1 MHGSRQLR
9 NPWSDGLEKIMKC
22 PVLSNTSFTQEII
35 FFIEEGTL
43 WWHAHSDW
51 SCTTIHGA
59 IIILPALRTTYSF
72 PKHYAE
78 ETIVPGMH
86 FEISDTPFVVI
97 FFCEIRIYSV
107 TYLIIYLLV
116 LSVTI
121 RNFHID
127 TNAIY

>member
-1 MHGSRQLR
+1 
-9 NPWSDGLEKIMKC
+9 MKC
-22 PVLSNTSFTQEII
+22 PVPYNTSFTQEII

-107 TYLIIYLLV
+107 PYLIIYLLV
-116 LSVTI
+116 LRVTI
-121 RNFHID
+121 RNFHIG

>member
-1 MHGSRQLR
+1 
-9 NPWSDGLEKIMKC
+9 MKC

>member
-1 MHGSRQLR
+1 
-9 NPWSDGLEKIMKC
+9 MKC
-22 PVLSNTSFTQEII
+22 PVPSNTSFTQEII

-72 PKHYAE
+72 PKPSAE
-78 ETIVPGMH
+78 ETIVPGMN

-97 FFCEIRIYSV
+97 FF
-107 TYLIIYLLV
+107 L
-116 LSVTI
+116 
-121 RNFHID
+121 
-127 TNAIY
+127 

>member
-1 MHGSRQLR
+1 
-9 NPWSDGLEKIMKC
+9 MKC
-22 PVLSNTSFTQEII
+22 PIPLNTSFTQEII
-35 FFIEEGTL
+35 FFIEKGTL

-51 SCTTIHGA
+51 SRATKHGA
-59 IIILPALRTTYSF
+59 IIILPTLGTTYLF
-72 PKHYAE
+72 PKPYAE
-78 ETIVPGMH
+78 EAIVPGMQ
-86 FEISDTPFVVI
+86 FKISDTPFVVI